1 MDRPAAIRKSPRARD
16 DEARHYAR
24 RAAILGALQA
34 CILRNGYS
42 DTSLSDIAAQAGMS
56 PSHIFYY
63 FKGKREIINQCFHI
77 VSEQRLRAMRASLLE
92 APNKQLAQFS
102 AVILADDEVGRRES
116 AFMVECDGLA
126 AHNAALRV
134 RKTAYDQQVKSIL
147 EQILRSSFGDKK
159 VRAGPEEKNLLA
171 VCYALLVG
179 LCVSTHFSDAQDH
192 AGARAKFSAA
202 VCTLSGTL
210 VERY

>member
-1 MDRPAAIRKSPRARD
+1 MDRPAANCHSPRARD
-16 DEARHYAR
+16 EDARHFAR
-24 RAAILGALQA
+24 RAAISGALQE

-42 DTSLSDIAAQAGMS
+42 DTSLGDVAAQAGMS
-56 PSHIFYY
+56 PSHVFYY
-63 FKGKREIINQCFHI
+63 FKGKREIINECFDI
-77 VSEQRLRAMRASLLE
+77 ISEQRLRAMRASLLE
-92 APNKQLAQFS
+92 APNNQLAQFS
-102 AVILADDEVGRRES
+102 AVLLADDEVGRRES

-159 VRAGPEEKNLLA
+159 VRAGPEEKYLLG

-192 AGARAKFSAA
+192 VGARAKFSEA
-202 VCTLSGTL
+202 VCALIGNL
-210 VERY
+210 VEHY

>member
-1 MDRPAAIRKSPRARD
+1 MSSLSRTNDSPPARD
-16 DEARHYAR
+16 DEARHSAR
-24 RAAILGALQA
+24 RAAILDALQA

-42 DTSLSDIAAQAGMS
+42 DTSLSQIAVQASMS
-56 PSHIFYY
+56 PSHVFYY
-63 FKGKREIINQCFHI
+63 FKGKREIINECFHI

-92 APNKQLAQFS
+92 APNNQLAQFL
-102 AVILADDEVGRRES
+102 AIILADDEVGRRES

-134 RKTAYDQQVKSIL
+134 RKTAYDQQIKSIL

-159 VRAGPEEKNLLA
+159 VRAGPKEKYLLA

-192 AGARAKFSAA
+192 AGARAKFSEV
-202 VCTLSGTL
+202 VCTLIGNL
-210 VERY
+210 AEHY